1 MEDVQSSSRKAI
13 LLGDLN
19 VKSPEWGSPITDD
32 RGAYLMEW
40 ISALD
45 LVVHNTGDEP
55 TFVRGESTSFIDIT
69 CSTASA
75 ACDITE
81 WRVLQE
87 ETMSDHQF
95 IYFEVRD
102 RAERKRYN
110 EKRLVSIDVGK
121 LRSKIKQLVDDIDG
135 VELTVQKVTSLLK
148 EAYSYSTP
156 TKNSRPLNNTPYWW
170 NDQIK
175 AQREECSLARRKLV
189 REGRRCHSEEDR
201 MQLRERY
208 KSCKREL
215 ARLIGQSKKKIWQEV
230 CLELE
235 ADIWGAGYKIVTG
248 YMNATPKLGLTE
260 DTKVEIV
267 DALFPVRE
275 ECWIKQPAIND
286 VEMFTEAEIFQAGES
301 IKCRKAPGP
310 DGIPPE
316 VVKELITTAH
326 SPLLR
331 LLNSLLARQEFPREW
346 KVAKIILF
354 LKSGKSPGSPSAYRP
369 ICLLD
374 TVGKLYELLLRERL
388 EQELQN
394 GEGFSESQY
403 GFRKGRSTIQAVKAV
418 IDIATQTSGK
428 WCALVTLDVRNAFN
442 SASWKLII
450 SELRRRGVSEYIV
463 NIISSYFEDRSL
475 IISKRRKPVSAGVPQ
490 GSVLGP
496 TLWNVLYDGV
506 LRMRLPDDAKTIA
519 FADDLALIVTA
530 QDEDDL
536 TRRAN
541 ESLRR
546 IDFWMRQHL
555 LELAP
560 DKTEAIILRGS
571 RRRREQVTFQLRG
584 QNIIPSKSLKYL
596 GVTLD
601 CEGTFGEHLKRV
613 TRKAEVNAAM
623 LSRLMPNFGGP
634 SSNKRVLLHGVVQS
648 IVLYGA
654 PVWGKALQRKKYRMM
669 VDRVQRKSLLRVA
682 SAYRTVS
689 AAAVQ
694 VVTGTPP
701 LSLLAEE
708 RRRVHIAGNGQI
720 PSVRKAA
727 RQQTIREW
735 QVIWEQNTETAQWT
749 KRLIPD
755 LDPWVSCPHR
765 STDYYLTQA
774 LTGHGPFRHY
784 RKRFGRIQDEM
795 CGHCG
800 EVDTAEHTLF
810 DCSRWENLRQ
820 EVSQELGERLT
831 TENMV
836 PKMICSERYWKKVHM
851 FIKSV
856 LKIRETEERRNN

>member
-1 MEDVQSSSRKAI
+1 MAYAVAKEKNIDIIIVSEPNKALVQNVQWITDTRLDVAVYFRNPSIEVSGITKKAGYICIKLRDHNLYCGYSSPNIPLSAFKQYCDQIMEDVQSSSRKAI

-331 LLNSLLARQEFPREW
+331 LLNSLLARQEEKLNRYSDN
-346 KVAKIILF
+346 KI
-354 LKSGKSPGSPSAYRP
+354 
-369 ICLLD
+369 
-374 TVGKLYELLLRERL
+374 
-388 EQELQN
+388 
-394 GEGFSESQY
+394 GEFQG
-403 GFRKGRSTIQAVKAV
+403 GFRKGRSTIDQ
-418 IDIATQTSGK
+418 IATLQQIQSSSYEQNLPMHMLFIDYK
-428 WCALVTLDVRNAFN
+428 QAYDSIDRNKIYSALVIATTP
-442 SASWKLII
+442 
-450 SELRRRGVSEYIV
+450 EC
-463 NIISSYFEDRSL
+463 SS
-475 IISKRRKPVSAGVPQ
+475 
-490 GSVLGP
+490 
-496 TLWNVLYDGV
+496 
-506 LRMRLPDDAKTIA
+506 IA
-519 FADDLALIVTA
+519 AD
-530 QDEDDL
+530 Q
-536 TRRAN
+536 
-541 ESLRR
+541 
-546 IDFWMRQHL
+546 
-555 LELAP
+555 
-560 DKTEAIILRGS
+560 
-571 RRRREQVTFQLRG
+571 
-584 QNIIPSKSLKYL
+584 
-596 GVTLD
+596 
-601 CEGTFGEHLKRV
+601 
-613 TRKAEVNAAM
+613 
-623 LSRLMPNFGGP
+623 
-634 SSNKRVLLHGVVQS
+634 
-648 IVLYGA
+648 
-654 PVWGKALQRKKYRMM
+654 
-669 VDRVQRKSLLRVA
+669 
-682 SAYRTVS
+682 
-689 AAAVQ
+689 
-694 VVTGTPP
+694 
-701 LSLLAEE
+701 
-708 RRRVHIAGNGQI
+708 
-720 PSVRKAA
+720 
-727 RQQTIREW
+727 
-735 QVIWEQNTETAQWT
+735 
-749 KRLIPD
+749 
-755 LDPWVSCPHR
+755 
-765 STDYYLTQA
+765 
-774 LTGHGPFRHY
+774 
-784 RKRFGRIQDEM
+784 
-795 CGHCG
+795 
-800 EVDTAEHTLF
+800 
-810 DCSRWENLRQ
+810 
-820 EVSQELGERLT
+820 
-831 TENMV
+831 
-836 PKMICSERYWKKVHM
+836 
-851 FIKSV
+851 
-856 LKIRETEERRNN
+856 

>member
-1 MEDVQSSSRKAI
+1 MAYAVAKEKNIDIIIVSEPNKALVQNVQWITDTRLDVAVYFRNASIEVSGITKKAGYICIKLRDHNLYCGYSSPNIPLSAFKQYCDQIMEDVQSSSRKAI

-310 DGIPPE
+310 DEAMEKRG
-316 VVKELITTAH
+316 
-326 SPLLR
+326 R
-331 LLNSLLARQEFPREW
+331 
-346 KVAKIILF
+346 
-354 LKSGKSPGSPSAYRP
+354 KSGR
-369 ICLLD
+369 
-374 TVGKLYELLLRERL
+374 ELK
-388 EQELQN
+388 
-394 GEGFSESQY
+394 F
-403 GFRKGRSTIQAVKAV
+403 
-418 IDIATQTSGK
+418 
-428 WCALVTLDVRNAFN
+428 
-442 SASWKLII
+442 
-450 SELRRRGVSEYIV
+450 
-463 NIISSYFEDRSL
+463 
-475 IISKRRKPVSAGVPQ
+475 
-490 GSVLGP
+490 
-496 TLWNVLYDGV
+496 
-506 LRMRLPDDAKTIA
+506 
-519 FADDLALIVTA
+519 
-530 QDEDDL
+530 
-536 TRRAN
+536 
-541 ESLRR
+541 
-546 IDFWMRQHL
+546 
-555 LELAP
+555 
-560 DKTEAIILRGS
+560 
-571 RRRREQVTFQLRG
+571 
-584 QNIIPSKSLKYL
+584 
-596 GVTLD
+596 
-601 CEGTFGEHLKRV
+601 
-613 TRKAEVNAAM
+613 
-623 LSRLMPNFGGP
+623 
-634 SSNKRVLLHGVVQS
+634 
-648 IVLYGA
+648 
-654 PVWGKALQRKKYRMM
+654 
-669 VDRVQRKSLLRVA
+669 
-682 SAYRTVS
+682 
-689 AAAVQ
+689 
-694 VVTGTPP
+694 
-701 LSLLAEE
+701 
-708 RRRVHIAGNGQI
+708 
-720 PSVRKAA
+720 
-727 RQQTIREW
+727 
-735 QVIWEQNTETAQWT
+735 
-749 KRLIPD
+749 
-755 LDPWVSCPHR
+755 
-765 STDYYLTQA
+765 TQA
-774 LTGHGPFRHY
+774 LLEEFQA
-784 RKRFGRIQDEM
+784 RIDK
-795 CGHCG
+795 
-800 EVDTAEHTLF
+800 
-810 DCSRWENLRQ
+810 
-820 EVSQELGERLT
+820 GERD
-831 TENMV
+831 
-836 PKMICSERYWKKVHM
+836 
-851 FIKSV
+851 FD
-856 LKIRETEERRNN
+856 

>member
-1 MEDVQSSSRKAI
+1 MAYAVAKEKNIDIIIVSEPNKALVQNVQWITDTRLDVAVYFRNASIEVSGITKKAGYICIKLRDHNLYCGYSSPNIPLSAFKQYCDQIMEDVQSSSRKAI

-316 VVKELITTAH
+316 
-326 SPLLR
+326 
-331 LLNSLLARQEFPREW
+331 
-346 KVAKIILF
+346 
-354 LKSGKSPGSPSAYRP
+354 
-369 ICLLD
+369 
-374 TVGKLYELLLRERL
+374 
-388 EQELQN
+388 
-394 GEGFSESQY
+394 
-403 GFRKGRSTIQAVKAV
+403 
-418 IDIATQTSGK
+418 
-428 WCALVTLDVRNAFN
+428 
-442 SASWKLII
+442 
-450 SELRRRGVSEYIV
+450 
-463 NIISSYFEDRSL
+463 
-475 IISKRRKPVSAGVPQ
+475 
-490 GSVLGP
+490 
-496 TLWNVLYDGV
+496 
-506 LRMRLPDDAKTIA
+506 
-519 FADDLALIVTA
+519 
-530 QDEDDL
+530 
-536 TRRAN
+536 
-541 ESLRR
+541 
-546 IDFWMRQHL
+546 
-555 LELAP
+555 
-560 DKTEAIILRGS
+560 
-571 RRRREQVTFQLRG
+571 
-584 QNIIPSKSLKYL
+584 
-596 GVTLD
+596 
-601 CEGTFGEHLKRV
+601 
-613 TRKAEVNAAM
+613 
-623 LSRLMPNFGGP
+623 
-634 SSNKRVLLHGVVQS
+634 
-648 IVLYGA
+648 
-654 PVWGKALQRKKYRMM
+654 
-669 VDRVQRKSLLRVA
+669 
-682 SAYRTVS
+682 
-689 AAAVQ
+689 
-694 VVTGTPP
+694 
-701 LSLLAEE
+701 
-708 RRRVHIAGNGQI
+708 
-720 PSVRKAA
+720 
-727 RQQTIREW
+727 QTIREW